1 MITGA
6 RGVALLLIVT
16 VVVAANEEDSTVAGH
31 GKVVVCYWGTWANY
45 RPKEGKF
52 VTENVDGSLCTHLIY
67 SFAGLDTGK
76 SAIKTLDA
84 WLDLEDN
91 YGLAGFKKATD
102 LKIKY
107 PHLKVMIAIGGWNE
121 GSTKYSQMAKDDEK
135 RGMFVNSTVE
145 FLKKHKFDGL
155 DLDWEYPA
163 KRGGSPEDKK
173 SFIYLARD
181 LKAAFTEDKFLLTA
195 AIGAGKAT
203 IDISYDVPGMYKYMD
218 FVNVMCYDYHGKWDK
233 KTGHNAPLRARP
245 DEVGGNVFLNLEY
258 TINYLL
264 KKGAKP
270 EKTILGVPLYGRAFL
285 LSNPA
290 MNHMGDP
297 AKTTSFAGPYTRE
310 QGFLGYNEIC
320 KELSAPS
327 SNWTIVWE
335 KCHQAPYM
343 FRHDRWV
350 SYDNERS
357 VRLKANF
364 AFEKKLGGVMVWSIE
379 TDDFN
384 GVCNGEKFPLLRTLN
399 KALSE
404 NVKGY
409 AVEEEEKCDPN
420 DYSTERTLVT
430 SKPWSPPASSSDFSE
445 NHIGDNPPPSS
456 SGGVCVKLN
465 EPNPDPTDCSKF
477 FLCANGVP
485 HALTCQTG
493 TLYSAALMTCDHTA
507 NVNCNS
513 KPGKKEIKNTGS
525 FDNNRIEKE
534 GVNPTNDFSEGNNNS
549 EMSSEKI
556 VIIILLLLILGISL
570 ALFWCFR
577 SRLRVLAEP
586 YLEKYNMAEKLRR
599 PSTISLLQAY
609 NRNKLSWG
617 MQKKFSSA
625 NIPPTIPPKDYSVRD
640 LPPLPEE
647 PVPPPRRKR
656 SVAEFQKIDTSQK
669 ISPETQSDA

>member
-1 MITGA
+1 MVSA
-6 RGVALLLIVT
+6 GVALLLA
-16 VVVAANEEDSTVAGH
+16 VVVVVVGGEDDSVAGH
-31 GKVVVCYWGTWANY
+31 DKVVMCYWGTWANY

-67 SFAGLDTGK
+67 SFAGLDTSK

-102 LKIKY
+102 LKLKY

-121 GSTKYSQMAKDDEK
+121 GSTKYSQMAKDDKK
-135 RGMFVNSTVE
+135 RAMFVNSTVE

-163 KRGGSPEDKK
+163 KRGGAPEDKK
-173 SFIYLARD
+173 NFIHLARD
-181 LKAAFTEDKFLLTA
+181 LKEAFKEHKFLLTA

-203 IDISYDVPGMYKYMD
+203 IDISYDVPAMYKYLD
-218 FVNVMCYDYHGKWDK
+218 YVNVMCYDYHGKWDK

-245 DEVGGNVFLNLEY
+245 DEVGGNVFLNLDY
-258 TINYLL
+258 TINYLI

-270 EKTILGVPLYGRAFL
+270 EKTVLGVPLYGRSFL
-285 LSNPA
+285 LTSPA

-297 AKTTSFAGPYTRE
+297 AKSTSFAGPYTRE

-320 KELSAPS
+320 QELSAPG

-343 FRHDRWV
+343 FRGDRWV

-379 TDDFN
+379 TDDFKGLCS
-384 GVCNGEKFPLLRTLN
+384 GVKFPLLRTLN
-399 KALSE
+399 NALIV
-404 NVKGY
+404 NVKGDTI
-409 AVEEEEKCDPN
+409 EEEEKCDPS
-420 DYSTERTLVT
+420 DYSTERTLMT
-430 SKPWSPPASSSDFSE
+430 SKPWSPPASSPIISDNS
-445 NHIGDNPPPSS
+445 IADNSAPSS
-456 SGGVCVKLN
+456 SGGVCIKPN
-465 EPNPDPTDCSKF
+465 EPNPDPSDCSKF

-493 TLYSAALMTCDHTA
+493 TLYSAALMTCDHAA
-507 NVNCNS
+507 NVDCNA
-513 KPGKKEIKNTGS
+513 KQGKDQIKDTAPL
-525 FDNNRIEKE
+525 DDNRIEKE
-534 GVNPTNDFSEGNNNS
+534 GVQSSNEFLEGNNDS

-556 VIIILLLLILGISL
+556 VIIILLLLIIGLCI
-570 ALFWCFR
+570 ALSWFFR
-577 SRLRVLAEP
+577 SKIQAIVEP
-586 YLEKYNMAEKLRR
+586 YIEKYNLEKIRR
-599 PSTISLLQAY
+599 PSTIGLLKAY
-609 NRNKLSWG
+609 NSNKIGWN
-617 MQKKFSSA
+617 MQKKFSKGT
-625 NIPPTIPPKDYSVRD
+625 IPPTVPPKDYTPRD
-640 LPPLPEE
+640 LPALPEE

-656 SVAEFQKIDTSQK
+656 SVAEFPKVDP
-669 ISPETQSDA
+669 SPVTNQDTQSDA